1 MNDNVNH
8 RVEAF
13 MNRVKQ
19 VAFIHSPGENTGC
32 EITTHCG
39 AVIYGES
46 SFDQPDLIN
55 SETKEAISY
64 GVALKNMV
72 LLDD

>member
-1 MNDNVNH
+1 MNDNVSP
-8 RVEAF
+8 RVEVF

-55 SETKEAISY
+55 SETKETISY